1 MMNVGDLVRVRGNF
15 DKRENVLI
23 GVILEDWDGESYSV
37 LLEDG
42 SVVRRWRGYLEVCGG
57 GENLMVWCES

>member
-1 MMNVGDLVRVRGNF
+1 MKVGDLVLVRGNF
-15 DKRENVLI
+15 DKRENVLM

-42 SVVRRWRGYLEVCGG
+42 GVVRRWRGYLEVCGDEEG
-57 GENLMVWCES
+57 C